1 MNVTKKVSGRKTL
14 CLFLA
19 SVTNS
24 YLLLCPVFLIFFYF
38 YFSSPILSSQQKSFQ
53 NLTNFLKSMRQMFNI
68 PKLCKIHLIASLL
81 NLHFHFPTAVFIKLV
96 IFCRARGRI
105 PWSLEDD
112 SSWGPKELDTIEVTQ
127 HARTENIEYCHLLWK
142 EINKSKKTQFS
153 FLKSMKQNSD

>member
-1 MNVTKKVSGRKTL
+1 MNVTKKASGRKAL

-53 NLTNFLKSMRQMFNI
+53 NLRQMFNI

-112 SSWGPKELDTIEVTQ
+112 SPWGPKELDMIEVTQ

-142 EINKSKKTQFS
+142 EINELKKTQFL